1 MSVEDCDVGRYE
13 TPDRTGPTGPDVGVV
28 ALRTHVRTRA
38 RVPWHVRV
46 RSETTYMADVIVID
60 SPSEE
65 LEDSDCGIAKLE
77 NVKVVSV
84 FDRRY
89 TDCMIL

>member
-1 MSVEDCDVGRYE
+1 MW
-13 TPDRTGPTGPDVGVV
+13 
-28 ALRTHVRTRA
+28 AWLRCACMYGHARELIKFNSMAVRD
-38 RVPWHVRV
+38 
-46 RSETTYMADVIVID
+46 RSETTCMADVIVID
-60 SPSEE
+60 SSSEE
-65 LEDSDCGIAKLE
+65 LEDSDCGIAKPE

>member
-1 MSVEDCDVGRYE
+1 
-13 TPDRTGPTGPDVGVV
+13 
-28 ALRTHVRTRA
+28 
-38 RVPWHVRV
+38 
-46 RSETTYMADVIVID
+46 MADVIIID
-60 SPSEE
+60 SSSEE